1 MDGIIRVWRSPD
13 GQAIRYQC
21 DPEPETLERT
31 CGGLVIVQPG
41 REMIMP
47 NEPEATAPAMDVERR
62 AEQLYAESVRRS
74 RIDRSLF
81 TDPAAVLW
89 LNLNTTDKDH
99 YRLLAHNDLAEE
111 AKRRGDHDTLREMH
125 GTLQTVTGAAGP
137 VFAAVTPGI
146 EVAYGQ
152 LTEATRELTEAVRV
166 LVLAVQDLDDTVEDD
181 GKIDAAQDAAE
192 VVANLLGI
200 GGN

>member
-1 MDGIIRVWRSPD
+1 
-13 GQAIRYQC
+13 
-21 DPEPETLERT
+21 
-31 CGGLVIVQPG
+31 
-41 REMIMP
+41 MP
-47 NEPEATAPAMDVERR
+47 NEPEATVPAMDVERR

-74 RIDRSLF
+74 RVDRSLF
-81 TDPAAVLW
+81 TDPSPVLW

-152 LTEATRELTEAVRV
+152 LTEATRELTEAIRV
-166 LVLAVQDLDDTVEDD
+166 LVFAVRDLDDTVEDD
-181 GKIDAAQDAAE
+181 GKIVAAQDAAE

-200 GGN
+200 ASE